1 MAGFGSESGADAL
14 FTQNA
19 RVGPALAFYLSGH
32 STTQR
37 YADLCKESHMELVIL
52 PQGLFI
58 FYGALVLSC
67 GVGLGTVLGRNLLRR
82 RHAPIP
88 EPPDLLQQRVA
99 LLAQELDET
108 VAQLARL
115 TEEREFMR
123 ELERPRPKSIAA

>member
-1 MAGFGSESGADAL
+1 
-14 FTQNA
+14 
-19 RVGPALAFYLSGH
+19 
-32 STTQR
+32 
-37 YADLCKESHMELVIL
+37 MEFVML
-52 PQGLFI
+52 PPGLFI

-99 LLAQELDET
+99 LLEQELDET

-123 ELERPRPKSIAA
+123 ELVRPRPKSIAA

>member
-1 MAGFGSESGADAL
+1 
-14 FTQNA
+14 
-19 RVGPALAFYLSGH
+19 
-32 STTQR
+32 
-37 YADLCKESHMELVIL
+37 MEFVIL

-58 FYGALVLSC
+58 VYGALVLSC

-99 LLAQELDET
+99 LLEQELDAT

-123 ELERPRPKSIAA
+123 ELERPRPQGVAA